1 MGFFKLSI
9 FVPMARGHMS
19 EPFIVTKDKKK
30 KKNPTCFYS
39 AKAFPFF
46 PFFLSFFNVYN
57 ALTSCLAKPYFILL
71 LFLICI
77 CV

>member
-30 KKNPTCFYS
+30 KKKTPL
-39 AKAFPFF
+39 AFILLRPFL
-46 PFFLSFFNVYN
+46 FFLSFF
-57 ALTSCLAKPYFILL
+57 
-71 LFLICI
+71 LFLMFTTP
-77 CV
+77 

>member
-30 KKNPTCFYS
+30 KKNPL
-39 AKAFPFF
+39 AFILLRPFL
-46 PFFLSFFNVYN
+46 FFLSFF
-57 ALTSCLAKPYFILL
+57 
-71 LFLICI
+71 LFLMFTTP
-77 CV
+77 

>member
-30 KKNPTCFYS
+30 NPL
-39 AKAFPFF
+39 AFILLRPFL
-46 PFFLSFFNVYN
+46 FFLSFF
-57 ALTSCLAKPYFILL
+57 
-71 LFLICI
+71 LFLMFTTP
-77 CV
+77 